1 MEHVIENLRQDF
13 ERGKMSRRQLIQS
26 LALAAAAA
34 APGATL
40 LAQGAKAP
48 SMIPAAKDAAP
59 WKTVWLDHISYA
71 VSDYRRSAAF
81 YRDLMGWEI
90 KNDEGSRQAT
100 LKIGDIGEIII
111 RNNRQGGDAAAATS
125 GASTPAA
132 NAATNTTA
140 GGGQRG
146 NAQPRPPLTGV
157 INHVS
162 WGVSPWDTEKVK
174 AELERRGLNPRPDM
188 VGQNFKSFHVFD
200 PDGWDLQISNQT
212 RENHNS

>member
-1 MEHVIENLRQDF
+1 
-13 ERGKMSRRQLIQS
+13 
-26 LALAAAAA
+26 
-34 APGATL
+34 
-40 LAQGAKAP
+40 
-48 SMIPAAKDAAP
+48 MIPAPKDAAP
-59 WKTVWLDHISYA
+59 WNTVYLDHISYA

-90 KNDEGSRQAT
+90 RNDEGSRQAT

-111 RNNRQGGDAAAATS
+111 RNGRQGGDAAPASGGAGGAAATPS
-125 GASTPAA
+125 
-132 NAATNTTA
+132 

-146 NAQPRPPLTGV
+146 SGQPRPPLTGV

-188 VGQNFKSFHVFD
+188 VGENFKSFHVFD

-212 RENHNS
+212 KESHNSSGD